1 QEVRMDRVS
10 QFRFERGGERSGDSL
25 AKDGASVNA
34 HCP

>member
-1 QEVRMDRVS
+1 MVLQEVRMDGVS
-10 QFRFERGGERSGDSL
+10 QFRLERSGDSL